1 MIGEAKKSL
10 KNLVCAGL
18 IGLALAGCARAALVD
33 SIVEDGIEY
42 YIQTNKSIYDLGEDV
57 EMLYRVTNLRD
68 EDVLIGCSR
77 SGEFNLWVQEN
88 GETIWA
94 LAHWFKWYSLGVELS
109 AGELKEISRNWDMK
123 DDDGVLVEPGIYNVV
138 GVMYNEPWNYYNN
151 RGYTI
156 TEVGFPITIIPE
168 PGSLAILG
176 MGFVSL
182 LIYNRRKN

>member
-1 MIGEAKKSL
+1 MKAKTAMLVGLVLSIAAMAEATP
-10 KNLVCAGL
+10 
-18 IGLALAGCARAALVD
+18 ID
-33 SIVEDGIEY
+33 SNAIVRDGIEY
-42 YIQTNKSIYDLGEDV
+42 HIQTDKAVYDLGEDV
-57 EMLYRVTNLRD
+57 EMLYSITNLTD
-68 EDVLIGCSR
+68 EEVLIGCSQ
-77 SGEFNLWVQEN
+77 SGEFNLWVQKD
-88 GETIWA
+88 GQTIWA
-94 LAHWFKWYSLGVELS
+94 LAHVFIGFSPGVGLS
-109 AGELKEISRNWDMK
+109 AGELREISHNWDMK

-156 TEVGFPITIIPE
+156 TEVGVPITIIPE